1 MEQKKFIETIES
13 IKEFASDNDNKISK
27 KEINDKIQAEGLTL
41 DESQIKMV
49 YAYLKTSKINVLED
63 SGEEA
68 NIEPFEDSSE
78 SAETEEIST
87 LEEKDD
93 EVVKLYQADIKNV
106 NVLNEEELLDAM
118 KKMSQKPD
126 KNVAEKVVNTFLKDV
141 VRWVKKY
148 SEGGVLM
155 TDLIQEGNI
164 GLMLAVNEFDY
175 AEALNQNEPVKK
187 LKEELK
193 KSVIKFAQNALY
205 SQESESNVGY
215 KIAGRVN
222 AVNDCAKQ
230 LSDDF
235 GRKVTIEEIAQ
246 EMNMTYDEVK
256 EIVEL
261 SSNKIEFI
269 DNP

>member
-1 MEQKKFIETIES
+1 MDQKKFIKTIETV
-13 IKEFASDNDNKISK
+13 KEIAAVKGNKITK
-27 KEINDKIQAEGLTL
+27 NEISDKIQTEGLNL
-41 DESQIKMV
+41 DESQMNMV
-49 YAYLKTSKINVLED
+49 YAYLKTSKIDILEE

-68 NIEPFEDSSE
+68 NIEPMDE
-78 SAETEEIST
+78 SLETEEVST

-106 NVLNEEELLDAM
+106 IVLNEEELLDVM

-126 KNVAEKVVNTFLKDV
+126 KNAAEKIVNTFLKDV

-155 TDLIQEGNI
+155 TDLIQEGNM
-164 GLMLAVNEFDY
+164 GLMLAVNDFDY
-175 AEALNQNEPVKK
+175 AVALNQDEPVKK

-230 LSDDF
+230 MSEDF
-235 GRKVTIEEIAQ
+235 GRKVTVEEIAQ
-246 EMNMTYDEVK
+246 EMNMTYEEVK

-269 DNP
+269 NNP